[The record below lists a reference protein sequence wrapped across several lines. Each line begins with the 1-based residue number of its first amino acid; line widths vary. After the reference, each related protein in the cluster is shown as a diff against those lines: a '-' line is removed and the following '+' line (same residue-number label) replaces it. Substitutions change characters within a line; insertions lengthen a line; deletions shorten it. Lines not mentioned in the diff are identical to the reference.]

1 MTAVCMCNIFATRLR
16 NKRREKGLSV
26 AALSKKSDV
35 AASSIRKY
43 EMGVVVPSVLA
54 VMYLAEVLEVTIDWL
69 VGRDDYNKEGTT

>member
-1 MTAVCMCNIFATRLR
+1 MEEYVMRSTLAVRLR
-16 NKRREKGLSV
+16 NKRREKGLS
-26 AALSKKSDV
+26 AEALSKKSDV

-43 EMGVVVPSVLA
+43 EMGIVVPSVLA